1 MDYTIW
7 TKEEFGDSWKRQD
20 AGDKGAAKRLILE
33 EMKSGR
39 EPILTVEVPFDLKLE
54 VGDPGAEVKKT
65 RGKNDPPA
73 DDKPEE
79 GSTNETDQNP
89 PE

>member
-7 TKEEFGDSWKRQD
+7 TKEEFGDTWKRQD
-20 AGDKGAAKRLILE
+20 AGDEQAAKRIILE
-33 EMKSGR
+33 EMKQGR
-39 EPILTVEVPFDLKLE
+39 EPVLTVEIPFNLKLE
-54 VGDPGAEVKKT
+54 VGGPGAEVKKP
-65 RGKNDPPA
+65 RGKRDSPA
-73 DDKPEE
+73 GDQPEE